1 MRVNLL
7 FGFLGSGKTT
17 LVRHL
22 LAERPREKTAII
34 VNEFG
39 EVGVDGDIL
48 RGRDVDMV
56 ELNSGCL
63 CCTLKGSLMM
73 AVEELAAKAGVE
85 RIIVEATGV
94 AQPGELTETLAD
106 ASMKAALEIGPL
118 VTVVDAAKFSKLESM
133 LGEFYVA
140 QIEHAD
146 ILVLNKVDL
155 VSAEALEEVRRAVR
169 EINPD
174 ADVLFAERA
183 DVDTDFLLDR
193 RPGGIVARAA
203 ATAAQGGGI
212 APGGAASDDGQHAG
226 AHDHG
231 HDHPHDHGGHDPHAG
246 APAESFVLAAPARSG
261 RAGVERFFGALP
273 DAVWRAKGF
282 MRIDGA
288 PALVQYALGQLE
300 ITPAP
305 SRANEHIVFIGRG
318 MDRDAIARQFAATAR
333 AADEAAAGEGHGRA

>member
-22 LAERPREKTAII
+22 LAERRNEKTAVI

-48 RGRDVDMV
+48 RGNDVDIV

-63 CCTLKGSLMM
+63 CCTLRGSLLL
-73 AVEELAAKAGVE
+73 AIEELAAKAGVE
-85 RIIVEATGV
+85 RIIVEATGL

-106 ASMKAALEIGPL
+106 ASTQLHMDIGPL
-118 VTVVDAAKFSKLESM
+118 VTVVDAAKFSKLVTL
-133 LGEFYVA
+133 LGEFYEA

-155 VSAEALEEVRRAVR
+155 VRADVLEQVRQEIR

-174 ADVLFAERA
+174 ADVLFAEQA
-183 DVDTDFLLDR
+183 DVDSDYLLNR
-193 RPGGIVARAA
+193 RGDGLVARSARAA
-203 ATAAQGGGI
+203 ADEGRDGRPDGQNGT
-212 APGGAASDDGQHAG
+212 GAAR
-226 AHDHG
+226 AHDHA
-231 HDHPHDHGGHDPHAG
+231 HDPDHDHGAHDPHAS
-246 APAESFVLAAPARSG
+246 APAESFVLAAPANPD
-261 RAGVERFFGALP
+261 RAGVERFFRALP

-282 MRIDGA
+282 MRIDGT
-288 PALVQYALGQLE
+288 PCLVQYSLGQLE
-300 ITPAP
+300 ISPAAA
-305 SRANEHIVFIGRG
+305 RANENIVFIGQR
-318 MDRDAIARQFAATAR
+318 MDRPVLERQFAATAR
-333 AADEAAAGEGHGRA
+333 AQAPA

>member
-22 LAERPREKTAII
+22 LAQRPREKTAII

-48 RGRDVDMV
+48 RGRDIDMI

-63 CCTLKGSLMM
+63 CCTLKGSLMQ

-106 ASMKAALEIGPL
+106 ASMKAELEIGPL
-118 VTVVDAAKFSKLESM
+118 VTVVDAAKFPKLASM
-133 LGEFYVA
+133 LGEFYTA
-140 QIEHAD
+140 QIENAD
-146 ILVLNKVDL
+146 ILVLNKTDL
-155 VSAEALEEVRRAVR
+155 VSAAALEEVRREVR

-174 ADVLFAERA
+174 ADIVFAERA
-183 DVDTDFLLDR
+183 DVDVDYLLAR
-193 RPGGIVARAA
+193 RPGGIVLRAA
-203 ATAAQGGGI
+203 
-212 APGGAASDDGQHAG
+212 GGAAPGNGAGGAG
-226 AHDHG
+226 AGHDQDHAAHDDRHD
-231 HDHPHDHGGHDPHAG
+231 HDHPAHDPHAG
-246 APAESFVLAAPARSG
+246 APAESFVLPSPRQPRRAA
-261 RAGVERFFGALP
+261 VERFFRGLP

-282 MRIDGA
+282 LRLDGEA
-288 PALVQYALGQLE
+288 CLIQYALGQLE

-305 SRANEHIVFIGRG
+305 PRTHEHVVFIGRA
-318 MDRDAIARQFAATAR
+318 MDREALASRFAATGDAPN
-333 AADEAAAGEGHGRA
+333 AATADDGAG